1 MFVYIFF
8 ASVPHQTYICRVRF
22 FVFPGRR
29 RESMIDVKGGPVQLV
44 LAQRS
49 DAQLIHGLKREAFL
63 PLYEI
68 YRDDETSP
76 VMDTVDKVVCQLAQ
90 EDTDYWLI
98 VYEGR
103 MVGGVRVVRKKD
115 ANLISPMFVLPE
127 EQNKGIG
134 SAVLEQLF
142 QMYPE
147 TFCWRLV
154 TIQEEE
160 RNCHLYEKMGFCNTL
175 SARKVSGNMTLIG
188 YEKFFKESSGEG

>member
-1 MFVYIFF
+1 
-8 ASVPHQTYICRVRF
+8 
-22 FVFPGRR
+22 
-29 RESMIDVKGGPVQLV
+29 MIGVKGGPVQLV

-49 DAQLIHGLKREAFL
+49 DAQLIHGLKREAFM

-68 YRDDETSP
+68 YRDDETDPLILLLRQNKHRRNQICILLTHNPHPADHPTLINYQP
-76 VMDTVDKVVCQLAQ
+76 VIRILLCQL
-90 EDTDYWLI
+90 THHLI
-98 VYEGR
+98 HR
-103 MVGGVRVVRKKD
+103 IHNR
-115 ANLISPMFVLPE
+115 
-127 EQNKGIG
+127 IG

-154 TIQEEE
+154 TIREEE

-188 YEKFFKESSGEG
+188 YERFFKESSGEG

>member
-1 MFVYIFF
+1 M
-8 ASVPHQTYICRVRF
+8 
-22 FVFPGRR
+22 
-29 RESMIDVKGGPVQLV
+29 
-44 LAQRS
+44 
-49 DAQLIHGLKREAFL
+49 

-154 TIQEEE
+154 TIREEE
-160 RNCHLYEKMGFCNTL
+160 RNCHLYEKMGFSNNL
-175 SARKVSGNMTLIG
+175 SATKVSGNMTLIG
-188 YEKFFKESSGEG
+188 YERFFKESSGEG

>member
-1 MFVYIFF
+1 
-8 ASVPHQTYICRVRF
+8 
-22 FVFPGRR
+22 
-29 RESMIDVKGGPVQLV
+29 MIGVKGGPVQLV

-49 DAQLIHGLKREAFL
+49 DAQLIHGLKREAFM

-127 EQNKGIG
+127 EQNKGIAPLCWSSFFRCIRKRFAGGLLRFRRRRGIVIFMKRWG
-134 SAVLEQLF
+134 SVILCL
-142 QMYPE
+142 PGR
-147 TFCWRLV
+147 CRG
-154 TIQEEE
+154 I
-160 RNCHLYEKMGFCNTL
+160 
-175 SARKVSGNMTLIG
+175 
-188 YEKFFKESSGEG
+188 

>member
-1 MFVYIFF
+1 M
-8 ASVPHQTYICRVRF
+8 
-22 FVFPGRR
+22 
-29 RESMIDVKGGPVQLV
+29 
-44 LAQRS
+44 
-49 DAQLIHGLKREAFL
+49 
-63 PLYEI
+63 
-68 YRDDETSP
+68 
-76 VMDTVDKVVCQLAQ
+76 DKVVCQLAQ

-154 TIQEEE
+154 TIREEE

-188 YEKFFKESSGEG
+188 YERFFKESSGEG

>member
-1 MFVYIFF
+1 
-8 ASVPHQTYICRVRF
+8 
-22 FVFPGRR
+22 
-29 RESMIDVKGGPVQLV
+29 MIGVKGGPVQLV

-49 DAQLIHGLKREAFL
+49 DAQLIHGLKREAFM

-134 SAVLEQLF
+134 SAVLE
-142 QMYPE
+142 
-147 TFCWRLV
+147 
-154 TIQEEE
+154 EE
-160 RNCHLYEKMGFCNTL
+160 RKCHLYEKMGFCNTL

-188 YEKFFKESSGEG
+188 YERFFKESSGEG

>member
-1 MFVYIFF
+1 
-8 ASVPHQTYICRVRF
+8 
-22 FVFPGRR
+22 
-29 RESMIDVKGGPVQLV
+29 
-44 LAQRS
+44 
-49 DAQLIHGLKREAFL
+49 
-63 PLYEI
+63 
-68 YRDDETSP
+68 
-76 VMDTVDKVVCQLAQ
+76 MDTVDKVVCQLAQ

-154 TIQEEE
+154 TIQEE
-160 RNCHLYEKMGFCNTL
+160 RGIVIFMKRWGSVILCLPGRC
-175 SARKVSGNMTLIG
+175 RGI
-188 YEKFFKESSGEG
+188 